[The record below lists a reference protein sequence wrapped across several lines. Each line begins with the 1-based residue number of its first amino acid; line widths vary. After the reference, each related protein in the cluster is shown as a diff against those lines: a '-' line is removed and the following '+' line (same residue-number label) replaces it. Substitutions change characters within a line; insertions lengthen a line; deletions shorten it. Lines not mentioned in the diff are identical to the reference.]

1 MFLAIKFQCL
11 ILIRHCMIFRGR
23 CRVSEMIKAVCVE
36 IKYPLLHE
44 YRFVVVAVFPLLI
57 IISYKSNYLSDQD
70 LLAIKPFRG
79 RIYRHQLKLVE
90 FGTQVSQN
98 LLARVKLDLVSKH
111 CFLVH
116 LISK

>member
-1 MFLAIKFQCL
+1 MSHFNTLHVISRALLAMGL
-11 ILIRHCMIFRGR
+11 
-23 CRVSEMIKAVCVE
+23 EMIKPFCVV
-36 IKYPLLHE
+36 IKSPPLHE
-44 YRFVVVAVFPLLI
+44 YRLVVVFVTYAFPLLI
-57 IISYKSNYLSDQD
+57 VISYKSNYLSDQD

-79 RIYRHQLKLVE
+79 RIYRHQLELVV

>member
-1 MFLAIKFQCL
+1 ML
-11 ILIRHCMIFRGR
+11 FRVR
-23 CRVSEMIKAVCVE
+23 YWPWVSEMIKPFRVV
-36 IKYPLLHE
+36 IKSPPLHE
-44 YRFVVVAVFPLLI
+44 YRLVVVVVVVVFVTYAFPLLI
-57 IISYKSNYLSDQD
+57 VISYKSNYLSDQD

-79 RIYRHQLKLVE
+79 RIYRHQLELVV